1 MALGKECVGRGQ
13 GGHAGGEC
21 GHTSCERR
29 VVLDQL
35 CECSA
40 LLRSGVGKVV
50 KVAIEALKCV
60 RCDERGVGG
69 GNMSPAGS
77 VHGR

>member
-1 MALGKECVGRGQ
+1 MALGKERVGRGR
-13 GGHAGGEC
+13 GGDASGEC
-21 GHTSCERR
+21 GHISCERR

-35 CECSA
+35 RECRA

-60 RCDERGVGG
+60 RCEELGDGG
-69 GNMSPAGS
+69 DGMSHRS
-77 VHGR
+77 